1 MVRSRVSGA
10 YDCVGHHGIVW
21 TSFSMLAYVAEIG
34 RPCGAN
40 TGHEIA
46 HDCIRTLHQFEKE
59 TDWVSA
65 NLQ

>member
-1 MVRSRVSGA
+1 
-10 YDCVGHHGIVW
+10 
-21 TSFSMLAYVAEIG
+21 MLAYVAEIG